1 MGSGQVRD
9 ADPGAGPGAARAVGD
24 MWFGDHLCLAYVNDE
39 ERRAVLTTFLD
50 DGLRAGHDLVYL
62 VDGELADA
70 AAARLRDRLRD
81 RFGAALSDGRLTVL
95 PTAGTDLGAVLDE
108 ALARGRTGVRVTAQA
123 CPSLRGWPGT
133 ERFTAFEDAVHRA
146 VGRAGRA
153 MALCQFDRRWF
164 AGDHLREIEARHGG
178 RVRADAVYDDGV
190 LTIVPLFA
198 PPGLRL
204 SGAIDESTLPAL
216 VEALRDVGG
225 GAAHVCLDLSR
236 LEFCDLDGLRALIR
250 ANEMSSVLD
259 RQVILRSMP
268 GCMELMMRAAGWDT
282 APGIVTES
290 AP

>member
-1 MGSGQVRD
+1 MGSGQVRGD
-9 ADPGAGPGAARAVGD
+9 ADTVRAVGD
-24 MWFGDHLCLAYVNDE
+24 MRFGDHLCLAYVNDE
-39 ERRAVLTTFLD
+39 EHHTVLTAFLN
-50 DGLRAGHDLVYL
+50 DGLRAGHALVHL
-62 VDGELADA
+62 VDGEPAER
-70 AAARLRDRLRD
+70 AAARLRDG
-81 RFGAALSDGRLTVL
+81 FAAALADGRLTVL
-95 PTAGTDLGAVLDE
+95 PTAGTDLGAVIE
-108 ALARGRTGVRVTAQA
+108 SALADGRPGVRVTAEA

-133 ERFTAFEDAVHRA
+133 ERFRAFEDAVHRA

-153 MALCQFDRRWF
+153 LALCQYDRRWF

-178 RVRADAVYDDGV
+178 QVRADALFDDGV

-216 VEALRDVGG
+216 VEALRDVDDT
-225 GAAHVCLDLSR
+225 AAHVCLDLSR
-236 LEFCDLDGLRALIR
+236 LDFCDLDGLRALIR
-250 ANEMSSVLD
+250 ANETSSVLD